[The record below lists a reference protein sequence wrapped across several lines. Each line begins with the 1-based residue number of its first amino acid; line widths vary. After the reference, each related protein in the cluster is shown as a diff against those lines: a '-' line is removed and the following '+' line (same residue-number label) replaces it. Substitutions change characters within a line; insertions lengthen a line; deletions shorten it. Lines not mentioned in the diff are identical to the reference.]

1 MNSYVWNHAAVQ
13 APPPENLI
21 RFWDEVQKFVFLTK
35 TQEGLTKT
43 PRGSDA
49 NSIHN
54 TLQKILSK
62 KWNPEKLAS

>member
-54 TLQKILSK
+54 TL
-62 KWNPEKLAS
+62 